1 MAKAYPD
8 FLDPVETA
16 PREWLDRMQEA
27 AIIRQIHN
35 GYENAPLIREI
46 WDKAGVKPSDI
57 KSMADFREKAPMFD
71 KDDQRDFRDKHNDLT
86 GGFVPIR
93 PGAIMSVGTTSGTT
107 GDPTPVANPP
117 RSPSEVAYAR
127 AAWHQGARP
136 GDYLT
141 ELLFTYRGGHRNR
154 YASELGFTKIL
165 FAMHPAEMPRIAAG
179 SRRYRPT
186 SMKVFASPFILAMEQ
201 YVEQSG
207 DDPVDIFKS
216 YKGVIFGGEP
226 LSQRLAALTKSW
238 GIELFETTAFGEVSS
253 GNQCR
258 MHDGFHAPEDHG
270 FIETVDPVTGE
281 PIADGKIG
289 ELVVTMFVDRMMPL
303 IRFRTGDLVSID
315 RSACGCGST
324 HARFQLLGRASDQI
338 LVEGKSIL
346 PRELMGLIESE
357 SATRANLFQI
367 IRPGRELDTLRIRIG
382 YDPER
387 LTEPQAALQNRLR
400 DKIGAATGVPTQ
412 IELVDQAELLKLGP
426 PHKIPRVTKQ

>member
-1 MAKAYPD
+1 MAKAYPE

-16 PREWLDRMQEA
+16 PREWLDRLQEA
-27 AIIRQIHN
+27 AIIEQVRN
-35 GYENAPLIREI
+35 GYANAPLIRSI

-71 KDDQRDFRDKHNDLT
+71 KDDQRAFRDVHHDLT

-127 AAWHQGARP
+127 AQWHQGARP
-136 GDYLT
+136 GDYIT

-154 YASELGFTKIL
+154 YAGEVGFAKLL
-165 FAMHPAEMPRIAAG
+165 FAMHPAEMPRLAEG

-201 YVEQSG
+201 YFERSG
-207 DDPVDIFKS
+207 DDPVDVFKS
-216 YKGVIFGGEP
+216 YKGVTFGGEP
-226 LSQRLAALTKSW
+226 LSERLSALTKSW
-238 GIELFETTAFGEVSS
+238 GVELFETTAFGEVSAA
-253 GNQCR
+253 NQCR

-270 FIETVDPVTGE
+270 FVETVDPVSGE
-281 PIADGKIG
+281 PVADGAVG
-289 ELVVTMFVDRMMPL
+289 ELVVTMFVDRMMPM
-303 IRFRTGDLVSID
+303 IRYRTGDLVIID
-315 RSACGCGST
+315 RSPCGCGST
-324 HARFQLLGRASDQI
+324 HARFHLLGRATDQI
-338 LVEGKSIL
+338 LVNGRSIL
-346 PRELMGLIESE
+346 PREIMGLVENE
-357 SATRANLFQI
+357 NATRANLFQI
-367 IRPGRELDTLRIRIG
+367 VRPSRELDELRIRVG
-382 YDPER
+382 FDPER
-387 LTEPQAALQNRLR
+387 LDESEDSLRDRLR
-400 DKIGAATGVPTQ
+400 EKIGSATGVPTV